1 MGSPQ
6 KGLSTGE
13 SEQGGV
19 RSLHTLILDRGRGW
33 RQGLQGDL
41 SLFLPSPSPAEQEA
55 ELEHRGWSHCPY
67 LPRHEV
73 DVFRALGDPKE
84 KFCSRE
90 VKKRKSSEQTKLS
103 PRQRRFPAG
112 VRERVSMEGDPW
124 KTCGCPTSTVL
135 KYVHTH
141 LHRFAGK
148 VLVILS
154 LSSVPTPVCV
164 GAGGVGLCMSVPA
177 GVCVCKFYFSSA
189 SSQPIPYRCPPMSL
203 LVPSLLL
210 SRKLCA
216 SIC

>member
-1 MGSPQ
+1 MGRPQ

-19 RSLHTLILDRGRGW
+19 RSLHALILDRGRGW
-33 RQGLQGDL
+33 RQRVQGDL
-41 SLFLPSPSPAEQEA
+41 SLFLPSSSPAGQKV
-55 ELEHRGWSHCPY
+55 ELEHSGWSHCPC
-67 LPRHEV
+67 LSQHEV
-73 DVFRALGDPKE
+73 DVFQALGDPKE

-90 VKKRKSSEQTKLS
+90 VKKRKSSERAKLS

-135 KYVHTH
+135 KSVHAH

-148 VLVILS
+148 VLAILS
-154 LSSVPTPVCV
+154 LSSVPTPECV
-164 GAGGVGLCMSVPA
+164 AAGGVGVYVPVHA

-189 SSQPIPYRCPPMSL
+189 SSQPIPYSPPMSL
-203 LVPSLLL
+203 LAPSLFL

-216 SIC
+216 SKY